1 MKILPGLCALILVG
15 LQGIAAAQD
24 EPMENSSANRVI
36 KEGKDSL
43 FVGTWQLDRA
53 QTKLGDRTV
62 KYEAEG
68 DSIRFTNGMGNQYSF
83 KIDGSEHATGAPGET
98 VAWKRID
105 NRTYEVV
112 TKEDGKIESTSRREI
127 SPDGDTVTVTTTGET
142 DGRQYTNKM
151 TFHRQ
156 GNADSKEMLLGDWK
170 QVRDDIENFPTTLTY
185 APAENGLL
193 VTYEGPNSPR
203 DSYTL
208 VLDGQDRPPAADYRG
223 GMTVAGK
230 QIDDR
235 TIQEQWKQSGKM
247 FSSSTIQIAPDGSR
261 LTETQKPGNPSV
273 AESVFVY
280 QRKVE

>member
-1 MKILPGLCALILVG
+1 MKIIPGVCALLLVG
-15 LQGIAAAQD
+15 LQSIAIAQD
-24 EPMENSSANRVI
+24 EPMESSSANRVM
-36 KEGKDSL
+36 KEGEDNL
-43 FVGTWQLDRA
+43 FVGTWQLDAA

-62 KYEAEG
+62 RYEAEG
-68 DSIRFTNGMGNQYSF
+68 DSIRFTNGMGNQYMF
-83 KIDGSEHATGAPGET
+83 KIDGSEHATSAPGET

-112 TKEDGKIESTSRREI
+112 TKENGKIESTSRREI

-142 DGRQYTNKM
+142 DGRQYTNKT
-151 TFHRQ
+151 TFQRQ
-156 GNADSKEMLLGDWK
+156 GSADSRDMLFGDWK
-170 QVRDDIENFPTTLTY
+170 QVRDDIGNFPTTLTY

-208 VLDGQDRPPAADYRG
+208 VFDGQDRPPAVDYRG
-223 GMTVAGK
+223 SMTVAGK

-261 LTETQKPGNPSV
+261 LTETQEPANPGAS
-273 AESVFVY
+273 ESVFVY
-280 QRKVE
+280 QRKPE